1 MTEHITLAG
10 GCFWCT
16 EAVFSR
22 LRGVASVSSGYA
34 NGHTSEPSYD
44 QVCSGATGHA
54 EAVRIGFDPS
64 QISVQDVLAV
74 FLSSHDPTTLNRQGN
89 DVGSQYRSGIYWET
103 PEQGQAAH
111 AAVRELRERG
121 VAVVTE
127 VEPLT
132 AFWPAE
138 AMHERYHERHPE
150 QRYCAL
156 VIEPKLAHLRE
167 QWQRLLRPG
176 T

>member
-1 MTEHITLAG
+1 MLEYITLAG

-16 EAVFSR
+16 EAVFSC
-22 LRGVASVSSGYA
+22 LRGVASVTSGYA

-54 EAVRIGFDPS
+54 EAVRIGFQNE
-64 QISVQDVLAV
+64 QIRIEDLLAV
-74 FLSSHDPTTLNRQGN
+74 FFSSHDPTTLNRQGH

-103 PEQGQAAH
+103 PAQAEAAH
-111 AAVRELRERG
+111 AAVAELRARG

-138 AMHERYHERHPE
+138 AVHARYHERHPE

-167 QWQRLLRPG
+167 TWQRLMRADA
-176 T
+176 